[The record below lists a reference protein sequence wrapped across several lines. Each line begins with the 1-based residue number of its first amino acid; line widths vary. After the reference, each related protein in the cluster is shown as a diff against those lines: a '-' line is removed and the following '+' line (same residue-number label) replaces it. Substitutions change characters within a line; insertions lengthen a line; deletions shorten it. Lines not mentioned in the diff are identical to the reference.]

1 MHFRPWKRREFMA
14 LLGVAGVA
22 WPLAAQAQ
30 QATVPVVG
38 FMSARSPE
46 TSVDLLAAFRRGLA
60 ESGFVEGQN
69 VAIEFRWS
77 RGEYNS
83 VAALA
88 ADLASRRVAVIVATG
103 SPVALAAKAAT
114 STIPIVFTVAVDP
127 VGAGLV
133 ASLNRP
139 GGNLTGMTTL
149 GVEVGPKRLELLREL
164 IPMATIVAAL
174 INPTN
179 SNAETQWRDLE
190 TTARAL
196 GLQIHVL
203 HASTDRDLDAA
214 FATLGQL
221 RPGGLVIG
229 TDLFLSSRIEQLAA
243 LALRYSVP
251 TIFQYREFVSSGG
264 LMSYGTSPADSY
276 HQMGVYTGRILKGEK
291 PANLPVQQTTK
302 IELLINMRTAKA
314 LGLEVP
320 PTLLGRADEVIE

>member
-190 TTARAL
+190 TTAAP
-196 GLQIHVL
+196 
-203 HASTDRDLDAA
+203 SDCK
-214 FATLGQL
+214 F
-221 RPGGLVIG
+221 
-229 TDLFLSSRIEQLAA
+229 
-243 LALRYSVP
+243 
-251 TIFQYREFVSSGG
+251 
-264 LMSYGTSPADSY
+264 MSYMPALTATSMLHSRHWVNCARADS
-276 HQMGVYTGRILKGEK
+276 
-291 PANLPVQQTTK
+291 
-302 IELLINMRTAKA
+302 
-314 LGLEVP
+314 
-320 PTLLGRADEVIE
+320 

>member
-1 MHFRPWKRREFMA
+1 MRRREFIT
-14 LLGVAGVA
+14 LLGGAVAA
-22 WPLAAQAQ
+22 WPLAARAQ
-30 QATVPVVG
+30 QPPPVVG

-88 ADLASRRVAVIVATG
+88 ADLASRRVAVIAVAG
-103 SPVALAAKAAT
+103 SPVASAAKAAT
-114 STIPIVFTVAVDP
+114 STIPIVFAVAVDP

-164 IPMATIVAAL
+164 IPTATIVAAL

-179 SNAETQWRDLE
+179 SNAETQSRDLE
-190 TTARAL
+190 TAARAL
-196 GLQIHVL
+196 GLQIHVQ
-203 HASTDRDLDAA
+203 HASTDRDIDAA
-214 FATLGQL
+214 FATLGQS

-229 TDLFLSSRIEQLAA
+229 TDLFLSSRIEQMAA
-243 LALRYSVP
+243 LGLRYSVP
-251 TIFQYREFVSSGG
+251 TIFQYRQFVSSGG

-302 IELLINMRTAKA
+302 IELLINMKTARA
-314 LGLEVP
+314 LGLTVP
-320 PTLLGRADEVIE
+320 LSLLARANEVIE